1 MKRLVITAASVAAMA
16 FGARVEVLHIRHIL
30 KMPSAYIMSDKS
42 VL

>member
-16 FGARVEVLHIRHIL
+16 FGAGVEVLHIRHI